1 MLARNLRFPC
11 VLVAFALACAACL
24 AQVQKAR
31 VTTPLVID
39 RFDVGTGTVPLDG
52 AWQFLLGDHPE
63 YADPS
68 FDDSRAEQLSADRP
82 WGVQG
87 HPSYVGFAWYRRH
100 IDFKP
105 PKGVPVPDTALL
117 IPHIDDAY
125 EIYWNG
131 KLFGRNGKLPP
142 FPEWYEFSQ
151 PAQTFNLG
159 PVRSGVL
166 AIRVWKAPLISE
178 DSGLRGGFEGIPLAG
193 SSEAISAR
201 KNLLAYEW
209 LRSRQ
214 FDFALN
220 LLYGLI
226 GVLSLLAWLRDRRQW
241 PLFWMSVF
249 ALARIFQ
256 LLIYGLHLPWY
267 LGVANAVWQP
277 ISSFRDIALWY
288 LLLSLLELRDK
299 PALVRLTRTCAYIS
313 VISTVLDGFP
323 YFLGWIPALTLPI
336 MIADAALTAI
346 YILVAGLPLVL
357 VIAAVFSRKRLDIHR
372 WLVALLAFTAG
383 MFQTAEGI
391 LPQGQR
397 FTHWTFAEKIDT
409 PLFIVRGNTVSVIT
423 ATGLLLLFAIVY
435 AVYRNSD
442 ENRRRQNA
450 LEQEFQSAR
459 ALQQV
464 LIPVAL
470 PSLPGFALTS
480 AYRPAQEVGGDFFQ
494 IIPLDGA
501 LEGSSLVIVGDVS
514 GKGLKA
520 AMSVSFIVGAI
531 RALANL
537 VPDPGE
543 LLAELNRRLFDR
555 LQGGFATCVVLRLD
569 PDGRGSVASAGHPAP
584 FLNRKEL
591 ELPGALPLGVV
602 ATATFQETS
611 IQFRVG
617 DHCTLYTDGL
627 LEARNHAGALYGFE
641 RLSRLLAARLNA
653 AQAADAA
660 VRFGQDDDITVVT
673 LTRVRAD
680 ATSSVLSAPD
690 RNLPFEASEP
700 ATPAGP

>member
-1 MLARNLRFPC
+1 MLARSLRLFC
-11 VLVAFALACAACL
+11 VLVVFAPAFGTCSP
-24 AQVQKAR
+24 QVRERANA
-31 VTTPLVID
+31 PLVID
-39 RFDVGTGTVPLDG
+39 RLDAVPVPLDG
-52 AWQFLLGDHPE
+52 PWQFLLGDQAAF
-63 YADPS
+63 ADPA
-68 FDDSRAEQLSADRP
+68 FDDSHAEQLSSDRP
-82 WGVQG
+82 WGLQG

-100 IDFKP
+100 IEFKP
-105 PKGVPVPDTALL
+105 PRNTSLDVALL

-131 KLFGRNGKLPP
+131 QLVGHDGKLPP
-142 FPEWYEFSQ
+142 FPEWHEFSEPPQ
-151 PAQTFNLG
+151 VIQLG
-159 PVRSGVL
+159 PARTGVL

-178 DSGLRGGFEGIPLAG
+178 DTGLRGGFESSPLAG
-193 SSEAISAR
+193 TPEAIATR
-201 KNLLAYEW
+201 RDLLAYQW

-226 GVLSLLAWLRDRRQW
+226 GLLSLLAWLRDRRQW
-241 PLFWMSVF
+241 PLFWMAVF

-267 LGVANAVWQP
+267 LGIANALWQP

-288 LLLSLLELRDK
+288 LLLSLLELRDS
-299 PALVRLTRTCAYIS
+299 PALVRFTRICAWVS
-313 VISTVLDGFP
+313 VISTILDGLP
-323 YFLGWIPALTLPI
+323 YFIGWIPSIALYVE
-336 MIADAALTAI
+336 IADAVLTAI
-346 YILVAGLPLVL
+346 YILTAALPLVL
-357 VIAAVFSRKRLDIHR
+357 VSAAVFRRKRLDKHR

-383 MFQTAEGI
+383 MFQTAEGV

-397 FTHWTFAEKIDT
+397 FTHWTFADRIDR
-409 PLFIVRGNTVSVIT
+409 PLFVLGGNTVSVIT

-435 AVYRNSD
+435 AVFRNAD

-464 LIPVAL
+464 LIPTAL
-470 PSLPGFALTS
+470 PALPGFALTS

-494 IIPLDGA
+494 IIPLDG
-501 LEGSSLVIVGDVS
+501 EHQGSSLVIVGDVS

-537 VPDPGE
+537 VATPAA
-543 LLAELNRRLFDR
+543 LLGELNRRLFDR
-555 LQGGFATCVVLRLD
+555 LQGGFATCVVLRID

-584 FLNRKEL
+584 FLNRKEM
-591 ELPGALPLGVV
+591 ELPGALPLGML
-602 ATATFQETS
+602 ATATFQEIP

-627 LEARNHAGALYGFE
+627 LEARNHAGVLYGFE

-653 AQAADAA
+653 AQAADAT

-690 RNLPFEASEP
+690 HSHAFEASES
-700 ATPAGP
+700 ATTAGA

>member
-1 MLARNLRFPC
+1 MLARNLRFLC
-11 VLVAFALACAACL
+11 VLVIFALAFGVCH
-24 AQVQKAR
+24 AQAQPR
-31 VTTPLVID
+31 PSTQLVVD
-39 RFDVGTGTVPLDG
+39 RLEAGTVLLDG
-52 AWQFLLGDHPE
+52 PWQFLLGDKPE
-63 YADPS
+63 FADPS
-68 FDDSRAEQLSADRP
+68 FDDSHAEQLSADRP
-82 WGVQG
+82 WGLQG
-87 HPSYVGFAWYRRH
+87 HPNYVGFAWYRRH
-100 IDFKP
+100 IEFRQIRDAAP
-105 PKGVPVPDTALL
+105 NIALL

-131 KLFGRNGKLPP
+131 KLVGRDGKLPP
-142 FPEWYEFSQ
+142 FPEWHEFSEPPQ
-151 PAQTFNLG
+151 IFQLG
-159 PVRSGVL
+159 PIHAGVL

-178 DSGLRGGFEGIPLAG
+178 DSGLRGGFESAPLAG
-193 SSEAISAR
+193 TPAAIA
-201 KNLLAYEW
+201 NQNDVLAYQW

-241 PLFWMSVF
+241 PLFWMAVF

-256 LLIYGLHLPWY
+256 LIIYGLHLPWY
-267 LGVANAVWQP
+267 LGIANALWQP

-288 LLLSLLELRDK
+288 LLLSVLELRDR
-299 PALVRLTRTCAYIS
+299 PNLLRLTRACAYIS
-313 VISTVLDGFP
+313 VISTVLDGIP
-323 YFLGWIPALTLPI
+323 YFIGWIPSIALSI
-336 MIADAALTAI
+336 QIADAALTAV
-346 YILVAGLPLVL
+346 YIIVAGLPLVL
-357 VIAAVFSRKRLDIHR
+357 VLAAVFGRKRLDKHR
-372 WLVALLAFTAG
+372 WLVALLAFSAG

-397 FTHWTFAEKIDT
+397 FTHWTFAEKIDA
-409 PLFIVRGNTVSVIT
+409 PLFTIRGNTVSVIT

-435 AVYRNSD
+435 AVYRNAD

-537 VPDPGE
+537 VPAPGA

-591 ELPGALPLGVV
+591 ELPGALPLGVL
-602 ATATFQETS
+602 ATATFQEMP
-611 IQFRVG
+611 IAFRVG

-690 RNLPFEASEP
+690 HTTAYEASES
-700 ATPAGP
+700 ATTAGA